1 MRLVSVLR
9 YIDLSI
15 RRSPGNVT
23 FPTLS
28 FCAIR
33 MCQAWLEE
41 PCRWLL
47 FEAWCDSTVW
57 KYSHWQSPN
66 CYSSKYL
73 TDIKCLLLSALPKEF
88 TLWRAFCYVVS
99 SVSLSQEKICFATP
113 VVSERTQECEEQ
125 GCLGSILS
133 RIWWIPWLI
142 QELLDAL
149 EKKGIQTGSRSSAN
163 NLVLLSIFQSKCP
176 KRMTFLSA
184 FQGVGSSI
192 PRQHTWLSPVYPTV
206 SLGLDPLCH
215 PSSTQ
220 EIQIS
225 LMATV

>member
-1 MRLVSVLR
+1 MRLVSVPR

-57 KYSHWQSPN
+57 KYSHWESPN

-88 TLWRAFCYVVS
+88 TLWRAFRYVVS

-149 EKKGIQTGSRSSAN
+149 EKRGSK
-163 NLVLLSIFQSKCP
+163 LDHGHQQITLCF
-176 KRMTFLSA
+176 SA
-184 FQGVGSSI
+184 FFRANVPSA
-192 PRQHTWLSPVYPTV
+192 WLSFLPSREWEAAFPDNTH
-206 SLGLDPLCH
+206 DFPLFIPQC
-215 PSSTQ
+215 
-220 EIQIS
+220 
-225 LMATV
+225 LWD